1 MTKAYFFIMG
11 VLICMLGVVLI
22 RTEKKS
28 GEDNTVNFGQ
38 KDRIF
43 IQPRLMI
50 LIGAFSIIIGGVIIS
65 LLIISAIFN

>member
-1 MTKAYFFIMG
+1 MIKIYFFIMG
-11 VLICMLGVVLI
+11 VLIFLLGIVLI

-28 GEDNTVNFGQ
+28 SKDNTVHFGQ

-50 LIGAFSIIIGGVIIS
+50 LIGACSIIIGGIIVS
-65 LLIISAIFN
+65 LLIISAIVN